1 MMQVP
6 PEFRK
11 KIRKKAGEKDKSM
24 YQLLKDMTKDIF
36 VEERNERKK
45 KPIFRF

>member
-24 YQLLKDMTKDIF
+24 YQLLKDMSREM
-36 VEERNERKK
+36 EERNERKK